1 VSNNKEKNE
10 HEKPL
15 DYAHRS
21 RAVRLFAWCENAERG
36 SVALVENWDVVES
49 RIPIFE
55 LDVIL
60 FVEIILIVV
69 VIGMYFGVRME
80 RVRSRED
87 YLYLM
92 RAREAENKAKSNE
105 SN

>member
-1 VSNNKEKNE
+1 M
-10 HEKPL
+10 
-15 DYAHRS
+15 
-21 RAVRLFAWCENAERG
+21 
-36 SVALVENWDVVES
+36 ES

-69 VIGMYFGVRME
+69 IVGMYFGVRME

-87 YLYLM
+87 YLYFN
-92 RAREAENKAKSNE
+92 RVRNAENKEKPDE